1 MQSILSKTVLSLF
14 LVLSVCSGGNNA
26 TNSNNQTGNQ
36 TKGSNV
42 MSDPDYVLPPMPD
55 KEEND
60 KTLLG
65 IDSNN
70 NGIRDDVEI
79 WIHENSDHPIRKAL
93 YAQIARDN
101 QKILTDIVD
110 AKEKM
115 YTDKT
120 NSCYFYWRRK
130 FKENSKGFQF
140 DDFKSIYT
148 PIDAVCFNTVDRYLR
163 DKRYN
168 SQFHGEILSA
178 PKASIDNC
186 EFDEFGNFLVK

>member
-1 MQSILSKTVLSLF
+1 MRFILSKTVLSLF
-14 LVLSVCSGGNNA
+14 LVLSVCSGGNNT
-26 TNSNNQTGNQ
+26 TNGNNQTGNQ

-42 MSDPDYVLPPMPD
+42 MSDPDYVLPSMPTYED
-55 KEEND
+55 NTKD
-60 KTLLG
+60 LLG
-65 IDSNN
+65 ADSNN

-110 AKEKM
+110 AKEKA

-120 NSCYFYWRRK
+120 NSCYSYWTYESIEDGK
-130 FKENSKGFQF
+130 DFQF
-140 DDFKSIYT
+140 EWGRSIYAQ
-148 PIDAVCFNTVDRYLR
+148 IDEIQFNTVDRYLR

-168 SQFHGEILSA
+168 SQFHGEIISPA
-178 PKASIDNC
+178 KASIDNC
-186 EFDEFGNFLVK
+186 EFDEFGNFLVR